1 MFPCKYLKPSEEKPN
16 SVHKLKPGDIDVVA
30 AIGNSITAG
39 AAALSKNIFEPYE
52 YRGVSFSI
60 GKDFLRDERRC
71 IFHLFMLFHI
81 LREIAR

>member
-1 MFPCKYLKPSEEKPN
+1 MTP

-60 GKDFLRDERRC
+60 GKDF
-71 IFHLFMLFHI
+71 
-81 LREIAR
+81 

>member
-1 MFPCKYLKPSEEKPN
+1 MFPCKYLKPSEDKPN

-60 GKDFLRDERRC
+60 GKNF
-71 IFHLFMLFHI
+71 FKG
-81 LREIAR
+81 